1 MTGAIRWRH
10 RFQDYDKAFL
20 LLKRSLTI
28 ETPTEVERG
37 GIIHFYEMAFEL
49 AWKLMKDYLERQGFT
64 VNSPRDA
71 IKQAFNATILED
83 DQLWYASL
91 EDRSLRTLTYDEK
104 KAIDVVAKIRSQY
117 FQKLEQLHAY
127 MQSEL

>member
-91 EDRSLRTLTYDEK
+91 EDRSLRTLTYDEN

-117 FQKLEQLHAY
+117 FQKLEQLHDY

>member
-117 FQKLEQLHAY
+117 FQKLEQLHDY